1 MFFFFNIGMDNFCDD
16 IAIMLGEERRPNK
29 FWQICWKYISPLILL
44 VTRFLFLIIHE
55 IFSTYAFF

>member
-1 MFFFFNIGMDNFCDD
+1 MDNFCDD